1 MFIYT
6 FKASKIKFFAVV
18 LLAVASLLALITLV
32 PGYGDAGTVAA
43 VTIDYNNIK
52 TDEDR
57 IGFIE
62 SFGYTSEC
70 EVRVP
75 DDFDTVYTKYNDLQR
90 SQGLNLKK
98 YAGKSLTRYSYY
110 LTDYSG
116 YDGKVMIT
124 LLVYKNRI
132 VGGDVCGVDGE
143 GFERIN
149 IACPRATL
157 KQALDQ
163 LRDAVNAQTGR
174 QTA

>member
-43 VTIDYNNIK
+43 VTIDYNNIR

-62 SFGYTSEC
+62 SFGYTVVGLASEC

-75 DDFDTVYTKYNDLQR
+75 DDFDAVYTKYNDLQR

-132 VGGDVCGVDGE
+132 VGGDVCGVHGE
-143 GFERIN
+143 GFMHGFEKADI
-149 IACPRATL
+149 
-157 KQALDQ
+157 
-163 LRDAVNAQTGR
+163 
-174 QTA
+174 

>member
-1 MFIYT
+1 M
-6 FKASKIKFFAVV
+6 
-18 LLAVASLLALITLV
+18 
-32 PGYGDAGTVAA
+32 
-43 VTIDYNNIK
+43 TIDYNNIK

-62 SFGYTSEC
+62 SFGYTVVGLASEC

-75 DDFDTVYTKYNDLQR
+75 DDFDAVYTKYNDLQR

-143 GFERIN
+143 GFMHGFEKADI
-149 IACPRATL
+149 
-157 KQALDQ
+157 
-163 LRDAVNAQTGR
+163 
-174 QTA
+174 

>member
-62 SFGYTSEC
+62 SFGYTVVGLASEC

-90 SQGLNLKK
+90 SQGLNLKNTP
-98 YAGKSLTRYSYY
+98 A
-110 LTDYSG
+110 
-116 YDGKVMIT
+116 KV
-124 LLVYKNRI
+124 
-132 VGGDVCGVDGE
+132 
-143 GFERIN
+143 
-149 IACPRATL
+149 
-157 KQALDQ
+157 
-163 LRDAVNAQTGR
+163 
-174 QTA
+174 